1 MYLVDPVISNDERI
15 IRLLKPARAR
25 EEGREVIKS
34 ADRVNRTLEVVF
46 ESTLHV
52 AFNDLHPRDPWTGTR
67 ERTWKPWVSHSLG
80 PVQVPQSQG

>member
-1 MYLVDPVISNDERI
+1 MEVKKTGCTMMQTPSHHSTPHAMYLVDPVISNDERI

-46 ESTLHV
+46 ESTL
-52 AFNDLHPRDPWTGTR
+52 AFNDLHPRDR
-67 ERTWKPWVSHSLG
+67 HA
-80 PVQVPQSQG
+80 